1 MRADG
6 HGLIGEM
13 LDRRYRVDAPIA
25 RGGMSTV
32 YRGLD
37 VRLDR
42 PVAIKVMDAQ
52 YAADPKFLSRFEF
65 EARAVARLKHPG
77 LVAVYD
83 QGVDGDLAFL
93 VMELVEGG
101 TLRELLRERGPMP
114 PHAVRAVAEPVLDAL
129 GVAHAAGLVHRD
141 VKPENVLISDSGEVK
156 LADFGLVR
164 AIAASSTTSSS
175 VILGTAAYLS
185 PEQVATGV
193 ADARSDVYAMG
204 ILIFEML
211 TGRTPFTGDTSLSIA
226 YQRLHNDVPS
236 PSEFIDG
243 VPSEFDDMVLDSTAR
258 EPAHRFVNAAAM
270 AAQLRIVA
278 RALDLPDYR
287 VPAPQR
293 SAEHASAQFPRQRA
307 APPTDPL
314 QKQAPPAPRT
324 STAVAATPA
333 PPAVAPQ
340 QQPQHP
346 QQRPHAPT
354 QHTKV
359 FTASTPRHPQL
370 PPSDP
375 GMPSGVLPANDRPY
389 PAYVDTRRK
398 SRRAMYIW
406 LLIVVLLALLVGI
419 AGWWVGSGR
428 YTAVPSIDGLDR
440 TAAVAAIESAG
451 LRAETQNRYSDT
463 VPANAIIG
471 IDPAAGSQI
480 LQNSTVALL
489 ISLGK
494 PVIPTIG
501 DNESVAAV
509 QKKLKDMTLE
519 PIDGGETFSTK
530 AAVGSVA
537 SLDPGP
543 GTTVAVGSK
552 VKVVRSKGAPPVELP
567 DIRNRSEE
575 DARRALE
582 AVGVK
587 VGETKTEFDDGI
599 DGGKTITTDPAP
611 GTAVTA
617 GSEVTLIVSN
627 AVTVPFVIGQSVSSA
642 RAKLTDLGLDVNAR
656 SDAGFVIGQLPGGG
670 SRVKPGSSVNLVSFP

>member
-83 QGVDGDLAFL
+83 QGIDGGFAFL

-114 PHAVRAVAEPVLDAL
+114 PHAVRGVAEPVLDAL
-129 GVAHAAGLVHRD
+129 GIAHAAGLVHRD

-204 ILIFEML
+204 IMIFEML
-211 TGRTPFTGDTSLSIA
+211 TGRAPFTGDTSLSIA
-226 YQRLHNDVPS
+226 YQRLQNDVPS
-236 PSEFIDG
+236 PSEFIEG
-243 VPSEFDDMVLDSTAR
+243 VPREFDDLVLDSTAR

-270 AAQLRIVA
+270 AAQLRVVA
-278 RALDLPDYR
+278 RALDLPEYR
-287 VPAPQR
+287 VPAPRR
-293 SAEHASAQFPRQRA
+293 SAEHASAQIPRQPT
-307 APPTDPL
+307 APPTDPMR
-314 QKQAPPAPRT
+314 KQAPPAPA
-324 STAVAATPA
+324 AVASPQ
-333 PPAVAPQ
+333 PP
-340 QQPQHP
+340 QPP
-346 QQRPHAPT
+346 QQRPQAPIH
-354 QHTKV
+354 HTKV

-370 PPSDP
+370 PPPSDP
-375 GMPSGVLPANDRPY
+375 GMPSGVLPSNDRPY
-389 PAYVDTRRK
+389 PEHLGARRK
-398 SRRAMYIW
+398 SRRALYVW
-406 LLIVVLLALLVGI
+406 LLIVLLLALLVGI
-419 AGWWVGSGR
+419 GGWWVGSGR
-428 YTAVPSIDGLDR
+428 YTAVPAIDGLDR
-440 TAAVAAIESAG
+440 AAAIAAIESAG

-463 VPANAIIG
+463 VPVNTIIG
-471 IDPAAGSQI
+471 IDPATGSQI

-489 ISLGK
+489 VSLGK

-509 QKKLKDMTLE
+509 SKKLKELTLE
-519 PIDGGETFSTK
+519 PIDGGEVFSK

-552 VKVVRSKGAPPVELP
+552 VKVVRSKGAQPVQLP
-567 DIRNRSEE
+567 DIRNRSEA
-575 DARRALE
+575 DARSTLE

-587 VGETKTEFDDGI
+587 VGETKTEFNDGI
-599 DGGKTITTDPAP
+599 DGGKTITTDPQP
-611 GTAVTA
+611 GTTVTA

-627 AVTVPFVIGQSVSSA
+627 AVTVPFVLGQSVSSA
-642 RAKLTDLGLDVNAR
+642 RAELTDLGLDVNVR
-656 SDAGFVIGQLPGGG
+656 SDSGLVIGQLPGGG
-670 SRVKPGSSVNLVSFP
+670 ARVKPGSSVNLVSFP